1 MWYHFN
7 GRVRYSETNENGL
20 LTLPGILNYF
30 QDCCT
35 FHSEDIGQGMEI
47 LKKRSRVWVL
57 SSWQVVIDRYPAMGE
72 KLVISTAPYDFR
84 GFMGMRNFILDTIDG
99 ERLAWANTCW
109 THINTETGL
118 PAKLTSEDTK
128 GYINVAKLE
137 MDYAPRKI
145 SLPEKREKMNE
156 IVIQKHHLD
165 TNHHVNNCQYVQIA
179 EDFLPEDFEIRQ
191 MRAEYKKQAKLHDV
205 FYPEVS
211 FEEEKIT
218 VVLNNEEGQP
228 YAIVEFLKKDDYT
241 QN

>member
-1 MWYHFN
+1 
-7 GRVRYSETNENGL
+7 
-20 LTLPGILNYF
+20 
-30 QDCCT
+30 
-35 FHSEDIGQGMEI
+35 
-47 LKKRSRVWVL
+47 
-57 SSWQVVIDRYPAMGE
+57 
-72 KLVISTAPYDFR
+72 
-84 GFMGMRNFILDTIDG
+84 
-99 ERLAWANTCW
+99 
-109 THINTETGL
+109 
-118 PAKLTSEDTK
+118 
-128 GYINVAKLE
+128 

>member
-7 GRVRYSETNENGL
+7 GRVRYSETDEKGL

-35 FHSEDIGQGMEI
+35 FHSEDIGQGMDV
-47 LKKRSRVWVL
+47 LKKRSRVWML

-72 KLVISTAPYDFR
+72 KLVISTAPYDFK
-84 GFMGMRNFILDTIDG
+84 GFIGMRNFTLDTMDG
-99 ERLAWANTCW
+99 ERLAWANTYW
-109 THINTETGL
+109 THINTATGL
-118 PAKLTSEDTK
+118 PAKLTSEDTE
-128 GYINVAKLE
+128 GYINAARLE

-191 MRAEYKKQAKLHDV
+191 MRAEYKKQALLGDEII
-205 FYPEVS
+205 PQVS
-211 FEEEKIT
+211 HAEGIYT
-218 VVLNNEEGQP
+218 VALCDSDGKP
-228 YAIVEFLKKDDYT
+228 YAVVEFQEDGR
-241 QN
+241 

>member
-165 TNHHVNNCQYVQIA
+165 TNHHVNNARYVRMAQDYIPA
-179 EDFLPEDFEIRQ
+179 DYKTGQ
-191 MRAEYKKQAKLHDV
+191 MRAEYKRQALLGDEIVPKTAHTEGI
-205 FYPEVS
+205 Y
-211 FEEEKIT
+211 T
-218 VVLNNEEGQP
+218 VALCDTDGKP
-228 YAIVEFLKKDDYT
+228 YAVVEFQEERK
-241 QN
+241 